1 MILTPPRDTP
11 TDTLLP
17 YSTLFRFSSKVFS
30 PGPRAASQSTSWR
43 PMLPCCAIIVEPS
56 RRATSA
62 EPSPV
67 EGVDG
72 GRPRSEQDFTAKDP
86 VMTKVTNRR
95 NRRRRAI
102 YRHSDVGDGC
112 QPPPSA

>member
-1 MILTPPRDTP
+1 MRISDW
-11 TDTLLP
+11 
-17 YSTLFRFSSKVFS
+17 SSDVCS
-30 PGPRAASQSTSWR
+30 SDLSTSWR

-102 YRHSDVGDGC
+102 YRHPDVGDGC
-112 QPPPSA
+112 PPQTRRTHV